1 MLLRLQAPYQHALS
15 LSGLAIHCATHSERN
30 KTEQKMKKF
39 YFIYFIIF
47 ASIVLMIYNISE
59 LDFNNIQKGPF
70 AGIVSNVL
78 LILAMLVTIR
88 DIKKKENK

>member
-1 MLLRLQAPYQHALS
+1 
-15 LSGLAIHCATHSERN
+15 
-30 KTEQKMKKF
+30 MKNF

-47 ASIVLMIYNISE
+47 ASIELMIYNISE
-59 LDFNNIQKGPF
+59 LDFNNIKKGPF

-88 DIKKKENK
+88 DIKKKEKN

>member
-1 MLLRLQAPYQHALS
+1 
-15 LSGLAIHCATHSERN
+15 
-30 KTEQKMKKF
+30 MKNF

-47 ASIVLMIYNISE
+47 ASIALMIYNISE
-59 LDFNNIQKGPF
+59 LDFNNIKKGPF

-88 DIKKKENK
+88 DIKKKEKN